1 MIKEWIAEY
10 KPKNEDEILDAL
22 REIMQEIT
30 LAALSRTDFFEKAAF
45 YGGTALRIFYGLDRF
60 SEDLDFSLLKADEG
74 FTLEPYFS
82 AILTEFEALGIK
94 VRIKEKEKAKR
105 SPIESAFLKTETI
118 WKELVLE
125 DILKQTGVKSN
136 KPIKIKIEVDRNPPL
151 GFQTEEKLLIRPF
164 SFYVRCFKLPSLF
177 AGKLHALLY
186 RKWNNRVKGRDWY
199 DLEWYIK
206 KGIPLDAAHFL
217 LRAQDTKDWK
227 VEIITNEQI
236 LELINHKIESV
247 SFTNVK
253 ADVIRFIKDENV
265 LSIWSAKYFKDLVE
279 KMKFENSSSDESTQ
293 SITLSKSV

>member
-82 AILTEFEALGIK
+82 AIITEFEALGIK
-94 VRIKEKEKAKR
+94 VRIDEKEKAKR
-105 SPIESAFLKTETI
+105 SSIESAFLKTETI

-206 KGIPLDAAHFL
+206 KGILLDAAHFL
-217 LRAQDTKDWK
+217 LRAQDTTDWNA
-227 VEIITNEQI
+227 EIITNEQI

-247 SFTNVK
+247 SFTNIK
-253 ADVIRFIKDENV
+253 EDVIRFIKDEKA

-279 KMKFENSSSDESTQ
+279 KMKFENSSSD
-293 SITLSKSV
+293 